1 MGVRAAVFK
10 NIEPWTVVG
19 GNPAKYLKMR
29 KMNITNKEGVIL
41 YSLPHGLWTVEAML
55 HNEWRIAG

>member
-1 MGVRAAVFK
+1 MFSVFK

>member
-1 MGVRAAVFK
+1 M
-10 NIEPWTVVG
+10 G

-41 YSLPHGLWTVEAML
+41 YSLPHGPWTVDAML